1 METSVQIFL
10 RAFLQLGELTG
21 ITMNMLLVQ
30 DMTQKAIFGLF
41 FALQGQVG
49 LVQISEVG
57 VSGLHPK
64 EKCYQQLAE

>member
-1 METSVQIFL
+1 
-10 RAFLQLGELTG
+10 
-21 ITMNMLLVQ
+21 MNMLLVQ